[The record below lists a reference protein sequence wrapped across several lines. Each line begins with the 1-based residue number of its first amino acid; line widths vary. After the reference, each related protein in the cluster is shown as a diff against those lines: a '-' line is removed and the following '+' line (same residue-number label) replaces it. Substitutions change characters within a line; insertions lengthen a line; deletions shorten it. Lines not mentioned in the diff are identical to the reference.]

1 MSPLSIIQSTADP
14 SFSQKG
20 FSKGVSHQPVVPI
33 EKATFVQYDES
44 TYLDDYSY
52 LAAVPTSVFNYQNQL
67 YSHPLLF
74 FDDTLYHEEKKVTLN
89 AKVGT
94 DYFMQDWMSYC
105 NQELDEITLINV
117 DEDKLDVTWKADQYH
132 TISENTPQ
140 NIASKLALHDWSH
153 SDEAVVSVIPEQYS
167 KEKEIVSD
175 SVTGKIFP
183 EEVNTDTS
191 FSLSQTNSLNPV
203 FHEFTVPKEYTFIKA
218 ETWWDC
224 LILGPGI
231 MAPTGDPDIQ
241 LYCKQDDG
249 WMQASAASFWNV
261 YQPAGREYTQS
272 HVYEPGP
279 WRVGITDLPTEG
291 DVPEKQFLGGN
302 IILQGSLLE
311 ALKPKVTY
319 HVDVTMF
326 PGTIIDFPDSP
337 PFGCNDATITVSWKD
352 SNIDL
357 GCSIIGPGGENIF
370 TSLNNTGSSSHTI
383 HLDTLGHCKETENYQ
398 ISVFSLHS
406 LSKEVSFTVDYQ
418 WKQEITKDES
428 DALTSATQ
436 GAVLASMH
444 NAPLLYTNTSELS
457 SETREVLRKLG
468 VQTIHLVD
476 IGNHLDQ
483 RVKQE
488 LQTIATT
495 TSYENYESIYDA
507 IQKDSTSNDIV
518 FSTIDPWTTYY
529 LGELCPAEETEKALF
544 IGPAAYL
551 AAHHGCPVFIV
562 DNHPLLSS
570 AVTWHNEFWKRN
582 ADDRYFNP
590 PSTAEMVLTGKRIYE
605 FLDHYGFDKEGEEFI
620 VTVAD
625 QYDIG
630 IPWDRIFPGVAHA
643 GRICGS
649 PVDTSNWIART
660 VFYPAIVFENPGLQR
675 ELSLI
680 NGSVSQ
686 RGYQGIFGRR
696 FKDPFLTLNIG
707 NYVKVREQQVTDYQF
722 PVQCSFITHRH
733 RFNERAQ
740 SYYGMKYQCA
750 DGTIPGETATLE
762 PIDQGT
768 IEKYTEK
775 TGAYFPDMTETEII
789 PFYLKKGGYSPVFST
804 NASAVTSNVNDG
816 VLLWIHTAHGLE
828 TDGGKAEF
836 WDPLE
841 GFSKAPLL
849 NRFAQFFYIWY
860 NLLSKVPLISPT
872 PSFSSLIEPNP
883 WRGYEWY
890 LGSTDEPDTMSMDI
904 KGILPFT
911 NLHIPFLPALGQDWV
926 LAKKP
931 VREMLNTLIP
941 FVDPFTVDDLHDGVI
956 ATSFF
961 SRLQNSFQTG
971 VDLEEQ
977 LGNMHSAGFIT
988 SMCQTSNT
996 YLHLMMIRHG
1006 SVFQVQDPWPTSWYG
1021 AVWRQSIP
1029 RDIILGDTVGEA
1041 FSKGI
1046 SHVGSLYITNPPQWW
1061 WDTAENVVFFG
1072 DPCLRMYVPSTTYSD
1087 NNNWQCPETVA
1098 YEKELS
1104 LAGHTPF
1111 GASHY
1116 PNEIKGSS
1124 LVLYLFYFLLIIGII
1139 LVIMVGI
1146 KAKKKHSKKKEG
1158 GKKDE

>member
-1 MSPLSIIQSTADP
+1 MSPLSMIQSTADP

-20 FSKGVSHQPVVPI
+20 CSKGVSHQPVVPI

-74 FDDTLYHEEKKVTLN
+74 FDDTHYHEEKKVTLN

-105 NQELDEITLINV
+105 DQKLDEITLINV

-352 SNIDL
+352 SNINL

-383 HLDTLGHCKETENYQ
+383 HLDTLGLCKETENYQ

-680 NGSVSQ
+680 NGSKSTRDIGAITTRRNLFNFYSTFNLGSYYKIRESQ
-686 RGYQGIFGRR
+686 TEEFS
-696 FKDPFLTLNIG
+696 
-707 NYVKVREQQVTDYQF
+707 F
-722 PVQCSFITHRH
+722 PVQCSFIAHRH
-733 RFNERAQ
+733 RFNERA
-740 SYYGMKYQCA
+740 SNYYGSTYQCA
-750 DGTIPGETATLE
+750 NGLIPGVTASME

-768 IEKYTEK
+768 IEKYTGK
-775 TGAYFPDMTETEII
+775 NGAYFPDMTESEII
-789 PFYLKKGGYSPVFST
+789 PLYLERGGYSPVFST
-804 NASAVTSNVNDG
+804 NVSAVVNNVNEG
-816 VLLWIHTAHGLE
+816 VLLWIHISHGLE
-828 TDGGKAEF
+828 TEGGKAEF
-836 WDPLE
+836 WDPNE
-841 GFSKAPLL
+841 GFEKYSRFANIAKTVDQLQEKLNFLSKIPLL
-849 NRFAQFFYIWY
+849 GSFFNI
-860 NLLSKVPLISPT
+860 IH
-872 PSFSSLIEPNP
+872 SFDVLDDPNP

-890 LGSTDEPDTMSMDI
+890 LGSTDEPDSMSMDI
-904 KGILPFT
+904 KGFVPFT
-911 NLHIPFLPALGQDWV
+911 NIKLPLLPATGQDWV
-926 LAKKP
+926 LSRKP
-931 VREMLNTLIP
+931 FREGLNDIIP
-941 FVDPFTVDDLHDGVI
+941 FINPFSEEDYYDGVI
-956 ATSFF
+956 GTAGF
-961 SRLQNSFQTG
+961 SRLQNSFKNSLEIEK
-971 VDLEEQ
+971 DLRN
-977 LGNMHSAGFIT
+977 LHSAGFIT

-996 YLHLMMIRHG
+996 YLHLMLIRHG

-1029 RDIILGDTVGEA
+1029 RDIILGKTVGEA
-1041 FSKGI
+1041 YSNGMK
-1046 SHVGSLYITNPPQWW
+1046 HVGTLYLSEPSQWW
-1061 WDTAENVVFFG
+1061 WDTAENVVYFG
-1072 DPCLRMYVPSTTYSD
+1072 DPSLRMYVPGLEYSEQNSWD
-1087 NNNWQCPETVA
+1087 KPDTLEFN
-1098 YEKELS
+1098 KEAS
-1104 LAGHTPF
+1104 FQGHTPF
-1111 GASHY
+1111 GANSY
-1116 PNEIKGSS
+1116 PFAADGNNFLIYLILLFIGSIF
-1124 LVLYLFYFLLIIGII
+1124 LIFYALLR
-1139 LVIMVGI
+1139 
-1146 KAKKKHSKKKEG
+1146 
-1158 GKKDE
+1158 GKKNEK